1 MQRYVLIQR
10 FGLNNG
16 EMHSKAETAKICECS
31 DEAIRLKEN
40 KAFNRLRL
48 NFGYGKK
55 FVIEEDTEKA
65 FIKKYFEYHDVF
77 ADAKPAELGETAKE
91 ELQSI
96 LDSKKLEVDNVVNI
110 QISKEEEE
118 KRKLKLEDL
127 DLSVRAYNALNRNY
141 GIKSKTVGGII
152 DLEEKDFRNTRNLG
166 YKTANEVIEKIH
178 SLGLKMKWERDAEEK
193 ESTDAELGDSI
204 QQLKTAYSDLKAKD
218 EEYEEL
224 KQQLQAN
231 TESKKSA
238 EINPNIE
245 KQESESK
252 KQKNDEPY
260 YGEL

>member
-10 FGLNNG
+10 FGLKNG
-16 EMHSKAETAKICECS
+16 EMHSKAETAKIHGCS
-31 DEAIRLKEN
+31 DEAIRVTEN
-40 KAFNRLRL
+40 NAFIKLRS

-55 FVIEEDTEKA
+55 FVIEKDTEKA
-65 FIKKYFEYHDVF
+65 FIKKYFEYHDIF
-77 ADAKPAELGETAKE
+77 ADAKPTELGERAKE

-110 QISKEEEE
+110 QISKEE

-127 DLSVRAYNALNRNY
+127 DLSVRVYNALNRNY
-141 GIKSKTVGGII
+141 RIKSKTVGDII
-152 DLEEKDFRNTRNLG
+152 DLEEKDFTNTRNLG
-166 YKTANEVIEKIH
+166 PKAANEVIEKIH
-178 SLGLKMKWERDAEEK
+178 SLGLKMKWERDVEEK

-252 KQKNDEPY
+252 KQKNDEPS